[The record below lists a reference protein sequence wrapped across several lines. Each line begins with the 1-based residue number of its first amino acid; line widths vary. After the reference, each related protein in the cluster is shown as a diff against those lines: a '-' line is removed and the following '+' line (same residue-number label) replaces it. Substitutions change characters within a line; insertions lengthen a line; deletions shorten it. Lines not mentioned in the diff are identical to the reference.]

1 MTIRLL
7 DFPIE
12 ITNRDQYPSTNFSW
26 TVGPDLAPYIDRTD
40 TAADVVCFFANL
52 YVSASVGVSGTAN
65 TNDLTR
71 FATRKYGSG
80 DSDLSEQFGHG
91 AKFFVGIPVK
101 YEAGQLLFEWN
112 VSRHNTASASLLHI
126 WITGYATNDSMVT
139 HDNKVM
145 VNTAGMAVD
154 FNTITAAASPSAPA
168 AGVLVCIGNS
178 QVARMGVRKYGAT
191 HDNTQRNFRAGY
203 FVCPTD
209 ASNRYQ
215 AWADQSAST
224 RVKELGYFL
233 SAAPIEWY
241 DPPVEYAFSATG
253 SYSSIALTA
262 AVGAFF
268 DVHHSAST
276 SSSTT
281 FDIY

>member
-12 ITNRDQYPSTNFSW
+12 ITNRDQYPSTNFTW
-26 TVGPDLAPYIDRTD
+26 TPGPDLAPYIDATD
-40 TAADVVCFFANL
+40 TAADVVVFFGNL
-52 YVSASVGVSGTAN
+52 YISASVGTGGTAN
-65 TNDLTR
+65 VTDLLR
-71 FATRKYGSG
+71 FSTRKYGSG
-80 DSDLSEQFGHG
+80 DNDISEQFAHG
-91 AKFFVGIPVK
+91 AKFFVALPVK
-101 YEAGQLLFEWN
+101 YENGQLLFEWN
-112 VSRHNTASASLLHI
+112 VGRHNTASASLIHV
-126 WITGYATNDSMVT
+126 WITGYATNESFVA
-139 HDNKVM
+139 HDNKIM
-145 VNTAGMAVD
+145 VNTTSFVAD
-154 FNTITAAASPSAPA
+154 FNTITAGASASAPA

-178 QVARMGVRKYGAT
+178 VTARAGVRKNGAS
-191 HDNTQRNFRAGY
+191 HDNTQRNYRAGY

-209 ASNRYQ
+209 ASNLYQ
-215 AWADQSAST
+215 AWTDQPGTT
-224 RVKELGYFL
+224 RVKEYGYFL

-253 SYSSIALTA
+253 SYSSIAITA